1 MSEIVKFYGKEVT
14 AKKLHVCCRCHRV
27 IQKGE
32 KYHKVRVKACIPYSK
47 ATEIKAV
54 CMKCAEEIMLDPNFP
69 PEKIVKNW
77 REKL

>member
-1 MSEIVKFYGKEVT
+1 MSEIVKFYGKEFT

-27 IQKGE
+27 IRKGE

-54 CMKCAEEIMLDPNFP
+54 CMKCAEEIVLDPNFS

-77 REKL
+77 REKP